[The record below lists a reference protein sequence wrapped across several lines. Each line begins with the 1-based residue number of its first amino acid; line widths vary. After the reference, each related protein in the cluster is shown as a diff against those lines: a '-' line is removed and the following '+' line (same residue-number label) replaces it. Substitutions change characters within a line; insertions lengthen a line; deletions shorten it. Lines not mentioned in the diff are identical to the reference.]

1 MASPSSTKGS
11 PGYTLIELVVVLAIV
26 GILSVAFVAYKPDRN
41 GPAVRGALNGIF
53 GALVDARTM
62 ARGSG
67 QTVTLTPSGTGTKA
81 VLGYQ
86 AALSGSGLAMVSS
99 TVTVTWAAAQGQYI
113 HATDPSIARFCM
125 VDMDGSSAV
134 AGAAITDLKNDLQIT
149 TVNNTAIFKS
159 TAWTQSLF
167 DASKTFLFYSN
178 GTTNAEG
185 YVAVIGS
192 MNGTPLASG
201 PVGIILVNSS
211 GNIYRYYRS
220 SSSSAWVRL

>member
-11 PGYTLIELVVVLAIV
+11 SGFTLIELLVVLAIV
-26 GILSVAFVAYKPDRN
+26 GILSVAFVSYKPDRN

-86 AALSGSGLAMVSS
+86 AALSGSGSAMVSS
-99 TVTVTWAAAQGQYI
+99 SVTVTWAAAQGQYV
-113 HATDPSIARFCM
+113 HATDPSVARFCM

-134 AGAAITDLKNDLQIT
+134 ASAAIADLKTDLQSTK
-149 TVNNTAIFKS
+149 VNNTAIFKS
-159 TAWTQSLF
+159 AAWTQSLF
-167 DASKTFLFYSN
+167 DTSKTFLFYSN
-178 GTTNAEG
+178 GTTNSEG
-185 YVAVIGS
+185 YVAIIGS
-192 MNGTPLASG
+192 IDGTPLTNG
-201 PVGIILVNSS
+201 PVGIVLVNSS

-220 SSSSAWVRL
+220 SSSSSWVRL